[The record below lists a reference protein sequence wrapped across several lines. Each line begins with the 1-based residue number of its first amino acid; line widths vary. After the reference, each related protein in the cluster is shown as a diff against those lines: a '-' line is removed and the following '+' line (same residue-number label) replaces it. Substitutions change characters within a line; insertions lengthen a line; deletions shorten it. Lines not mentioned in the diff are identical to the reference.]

1 MELRCSI
8 CGSEMI
14 MVAGKPIC
22 TQCDMTEDEE
32 LVKEDEMFLKDLPG
46 HTNE

>member
-8 CGSEMI
+8 CCSKMI
-14 MVAGKPIC
+14 MVAGRPIC

-32 LVKEDEMFLKDLPG
+32 LVEETEMFLKDLHG
-46 HTNE
+46 HPDK